1 MLRTP
6 EPHIGSR
13 PETPEPDAPPE
24 RVVRIRRGMAVGVTT
39 TALILIAVR
48 LIWPHLSI
56 DMITLVLLLAA
67 ALPWLGVVFS
77 SVQLPGGWRVEYHQL
92 AQRVER
98 TERDVA
104 NVAHSARVALGA
116 ASTAPVRPPRTTKK
130 VTTPTITTPTVTTP
144 VDHSPVPARPQAE
157 TPIDI
162 DLPAEVADLASEY
175 ARVIAAAQGPERTGV
190 MDRIFGRLVAVTPRE
205 ADFDPTLALRSQHPG
220 IRLAGYAYL
229 YAHPQRELLE
239 VLVDVLT
246 DREYAA
252 FSQYWAIRA
261 IALVVESEGP
271 DALSATAAGKLMK
284 FCRQLSPDSAR
295 AHTIV
300 RLFRVFGLAGDTDTR

>member
-13 PETPEPDAPPE
+13 PEPQDPDAPPV
-24 RVVRIRRGMAVGVTT
+24 RVVRIRRGMAVAVTLA
-39 TALILIAVR
+39 ALVLIAIR
-48 LIWPHLSI
+48 LIWPKLSI

-67 ALPWLGVVFS
+67 ALPWLGMFFS
-77 SVQLPGGWRVEYHQL
+77 SVQLPGGWRVEYHHL
-92 AQRVER
+92 ARRVER

-116 ASTAPVRPPRTTKK
+116 ASTAPVRTRRAGTPK
-130 VTTPTITTPTVTTP
+130 VETETG
-144 VDHSPVPARPQAE
+144 PVPTRPQAE
-157 TPIDI
+157 PALDVNV
-162 DLPAEVADLASEY
+162 PAEVANLAAEY
-175 ARVIAAAQGPERTGV
+175 ARVIAAADGPERTGV

-205 ADFDPTLALRSQHPG
+205 ADFDATLALRSQHPG

-246 DREYAA
+246 DREHAA

-295 AHTIV
+295 AHTII
-300 RLFRVFGLAGDTDTR
+300 RLFRVFGLAGDTDTRP

>member
-1 MLRTP
+1 
-6 EPHIGSR
+6 
-13 PETPEPDAPPE
+13 
-24 RVVRIRRGMAVGVTT
+24 MAVGVTVA
-39 TALILIAVR
+39 ALVLIAVR
-48 LIWPHLSI
+48 LIWPKLSI

-92 AQRVER
+92 AQRVQR

-116 ASTAPVRPPRTTKK
+116 ASTAPVRPRPPDSK
-130 VTTPTITTPTVTTP
+130 PAAAAAPAP
-144 VDHSPVPARPQAE
+144 GPVPARNPPE
-157 TPIDI
+157 SVLDVDVPT
-162 DLPAEVADLASEY
+162 EVAALATEY
-175 ARVIAAAQGPERTGV
+175 DRVIAAAHGPERTGV

-205 ADFDPTLALRSQHPG
+205 SDFDATLALRSQHPG

-246 DREYAA
+246 DREHAA

-295 AHTIV
+295 AHTII
-300 RLFRVFGLAGDTDTR
+300 RLFRVFGLAGDTDHR